1 MKKTKNISLLII
13 SIVIVVIISVILVPI
28 VVRQK
33 YIKDNSDENLLL
45 LCKVA
50 CLYNN
55 KDIILEYV
63 PLLASDMENIDEYM
77 ARLLE
82 KSIECEYDVF
92 VSNVKKAYLSFSS
105 VENAVGQCSNAIN
118 QWYEA
123 EKNREH
129 AKEVYD
135 TLFDVSPN
143 PEYRYLIF
151 QQESSFFAFTLNDIQ
166 YGVKTREKRDELWDE
181 YEAWAENN

>member
-13 SIVIVVIISVILVPI
+13 SIVTVVIISVILVPI

-55 KDIILEYV
+55 SDMILEYV
-63 PLLASDMENIDEYM
+63 PLLTDTENVDEYM
-77 ARLLE
+77 SKLLE

-151 QQESSFFAFTLNDIQ
+151 QQESSFFAFTLNDVQ